1 VENPTLPCFYLC
13 LILFISLRKF
23 ILMRLVYTL
32 LCTLITFSTIGQSN
46 DLSYYLPDV
55 SYNTAVPSP
64 ADFLGFDVGEWHVS
78 HDQLR
83 YYMEALAKSS
93 DRVRIEEYAR
103 SYENRPLLLLTITS
117 ERNHRRIDDILE
129 HRKLIT
135 DPSVSDSLNLDG
147 QPIVIYQGYS
157 IHGNEASGA
166 NAALLVAYYLAAGQS
181 AEINDLLDNVVIL
194 LDPCYNP
201 DGLQR
206 FSTWVNAHKNKNLAS
221 DPADREHNEVWPR
234 GRTNHYWF
242 DLNRDWLLLQHPE
255 SRGRIANFHKWK
267 PNILTDHH
275 EMGTNSTFFFMPG
288 EPTRV
293 NPTTPRENQQLT
305 AAIGAY
311 HARAL
316 DAIGSMYYSR
326 EGFDDFYYGKG
337 STYPDANGC
346 IGILFEQASARGHVQ
361 ETVNGLLSFP
371 FAIRNHVTTSL
382 STQEAAVGLKSE
394 LANFQREFYKESRD
408 LYQSDSIKAY
418 VFGEQRDRARLNAFI
433 AVLLQHKVEVYEVDD
448 DEQDELEFIVP
459 MQQSQYRM
467 VKAIF
472 DRQVEFDDSLF
483 YDVSAWTLP
492 LAFDIHY
499 EALLPDRFAES
510 LIGEKLVIEPYKKGA
525 VKGGRSNYGY
535 VMSWD
540 DYYAPKAAYAL
551 LNKDLVVKSSQLPF
565 TAQTG
570 VGDIEMSRGSLF
582 IPAQNQ
588 KVDPTDVFLIIND
601 VVESSKI
608 DIYSLTSGHS
618 AKGYDMGSG
627 SFKPLKKPEV
637 LLIVGAGVSSYEA
650 GELWH
655 LFDQRYGI
663 PVSKVETGSLGKTDL
678 GRYNVILMA
687 GGNYNNIS
695 SSATAAIKRWVS
707 EGGTLV
713 TLRGAIKWASSKGLI
728 NARLIKSSDQTD
740 DKPARSYEHANRDR
754 RGGAIGGAIFEVK
767 LDLTH
772 PLTFGYDEESLAV
785 FRRGTD
791 FYDVAENV
799 YATPARYSDRP
810 LLAGYINDANLT
822 RLSGTAAILIGGS
835 GSGKVIAF
843 VDNLSF
849 RAYWWGTQKLIAN
862 AAFFGSTISHSTVE
876 SPPNSKTSDKK

>member
-1 VENPTLPCFYLC
+1 
-13 LILFISLRKF
+13 
-23 ILMRLVYTL
+23 MRLVYTL
-32 LCTLITFSTIGQSN
+32 LCMLIAFGTIAQSN

-55 SYNTAVPSP
+55 SYDSAVPSP
-64 ADFLGFDVGEWHVS
+64 AEFLGYDVGDWHVS

-103 SYENRPLLLLTITS
+103 TYENRPLLLLTITS
-117 ERNHRRIDDILE
+117 ERNHRRINEILE
-129 HRKLIT
+129 HRKLLT
-135 DPSVSDSLNLDG
+135 DPSVSDSLELDG

-166 NAALLVAYYLAAGQS
+166 NAALLMAYYLAAGQS
-181 AEINDLLDNVVIL
+181 AELNNLLDNVVIL
-194 LDPCYNP
+194 LDPSYNP

-206 FSTWVNAHKNKNLAS
+206 FSTWVNTHKNKQLTS
-221 DPADREHNEVWPR
+221 DPADREYHEAWPR

-255 SRGRIANFHKWK
+255 SRGRVANFHKWK

-293 NPTTPRENQQLT
+293 NPTTPAENQQLT

-337 STYPDANGC
+337 STYPDANAC
-346 IGILFEQASARGHVQ
+346 IGILFEQASARGHLQ
-361 ETVNGLLSFP
+361 ETDNGLLSFP
-371 FAIRNHVTTSL
+371 FAIRNQVVTSL
-382 STQEAAVGLKSE
+382 STQKAALGLKSE

-408 LYQSDSIKAY
+408 LYQADSIKAY
-418 VFGEQRDRARLNAFI
+418 VFGEQRDRARLYAFI
-433 AVLLQHKVEVYEVDD
+433 EVLLQHKVEVYKIDD
-448 DEQDELEFIVP
+448 EEQDELEFIVP

-472 DRQVEFDDSLF
+472 DQQVEFEDSLF

-492 LAFDIHY
+492 LAFDIHF
-499 EALLPDRFAES
+499 EALHADRFAEG
-510 LIGEKLVIEPYKKGA
+510 LIGERLIIEPYKKGA
-525 VKGGRSNYGY
+525 VRGGRSNYGY
-535 VMSWD
+535 VISWD

-551 LNKDLVVKSSQLPF
+551 LAKGLVVKSSQLPF
-565 TAQTG
+565 TARTAI
-570 VGDIEMSRGSLF
+570 GDIEMSRGSIF

-588 KVDPTDVFLIIND
+588 KTDPTEIFLIMND
-601 VVESSKI
+601 LVESSKI
-608 DIYSLTSGHS
+608 DIYSLTSGNS
-618 AKGYDMGSG
+618 VKGYDMGS
-627 SFKPLKKPEV
+627 SSLRPLQKPEV
-637 LLIVGAGVSSYEA
+637 LLMVGSGVSSYEA

-655 LFDQRYGI
+655 LFDQRYEI
-663 PVSKVETGSLGKTDL
+663 PVTKVETGSLGRTDL
-678 GRYNVILMA
+678 SKYNVILMA
-687 GGNYNNIS
+687 GGNYNSIS
-695 SSATAAIKRWVS
+695 AGATEAIKKWVRA
-707 EGGTLV
+707 GGTLV
-713 TLRGAIKWASSKGLI
+713 TLRGAINWASSKGLI
-728 NARLIKSSDQTD
+728 NARRKKSQVKSGDEADSNATR
-740 DKPARSYEHANRDR
+740 PYENARRDR
-754 RGGAIGGAIFEVK
+754 GGSVVGGAIFEVK

-772 PLTFGYDEESLAV
+772 PLAFGFDNESLAV

-791 FYDVAENV
+791 YYEMTENI
-799 YATPARYSDRP
+799 YATPARYTSEP
-810 LLAGYINDANLT
+810 LLAGYINSKNLK
-822 RLSGTAAILIGGS
+822 RLSGTASILVGGLGS
-835 GSGKVIAF
+835 GRVIAF
-843 VDNLSF
+843 ADNPTF

-862 AAFFGSTISHSTVE
+862 AAFFGSTISGSTVE
-876 SPPNSKTSDKK
+876 SPPASKSSKPK